1 MSTVDVAGYVVRGI
15 RADEWERVKGLRL
28 DALRDPVAPLAFLD
42 TYENAVAQE
51 DRFWQDRAELAAEGA
66 TKGRQFVAEA
76 ADGSWVGS
84 VTVLMEQPGTM
95 DWSGHPVERRQ
106 GHVVGVFLR
115 DGHRGNGLIQ
125 ALLEAGVAWAWEQEA
140 ERVRLFVHEE
150 NERAQKAY
158 LKAGFG
164 PTGLVLS
171 FSKDEAANEL
181 EFALDR

>member
-1 MSTVDVAGYVVRGI
+1 MSSVDVADYVVRGI
-15 RADEWERVKGLRL
+15 RADEWERVKELRL
-28 DALRDPVAPLAFLD
+28 AALRDPVAALAFLD
-42 TYENAVAQE
+42 TYENAVEKE
-51 DRFWQDRAELAAEGA
+51 DRFWRERTELAAEGA
-66 TKGRQFVAEA
+66 TKGRQFIAEA

-84 VTVLMEQPGTM
+84 VTVLMEQPGTV
-95 DWSGHPVERRQ
+95 DWAGHPVERRQ

-125 ALLEAGVAWAWEQEA
+125 ALLEAGVAWAWEQDA

-164 PTGLVLS
+164 PTGLVLA
-171 FSKDEAANEL
+171 FSNDETANEL